1 MLFVS
6 YELEPVPI
14 LVLPTLPWERIREAS
29 DKSKATCQMW
39 SEAESG
45 VPLGLPIHNL
55 RFSVNQPWESV
66 SPPSSEAGQSDSEDP
81 SCSDYGTGG
90 CLVEDHAPGGWLPL
104 SK

>member
-14 LVLPTLPWERIREAS
+14 LVRPTHPWERIREES

-55 RFSVNQPWESV
+55 RFSVNQPWKSQFLHHPVRQV
-66 SPPSSEAGQSDSEDP
+66 SLILRILPAQ
-81 SCSDYGTGG
+81 TMVLGG
-90 CLVEDHAPGGWLPL
+90 VW
-104 SK
+104 